1 MLSDWLSGCNT
12 YFWRYFVLVIPVLGI
27 AISATPCLG
36 SALFWRRHLSSL
48 LWSLILH
55 GREKLRQ
62 MYLNLFSPTPAHGEE
77 GLSQLFL
84 SYTRLRRGRSFS
96 TFLAYARSRR
106 GRSFSTFLTYARSW
120 RGRSFSTFLAY
131 ARSRRGGLKNSTLAP
146 SIAIWRWGV

>member
-1 MLSDWLSGCNT
+1 MMNIHVIWLIIWLQRLLLAMLCSSDTCSWYRYLGDALSWQCL
-12 YFWRYFVLVIPVLGI
+12 VL
-27 AISATPCLG
+27 ATPSC
-36 SALFWRRHLSSL
+36 
-48 LWSLILH
+48 SLILH